1 MKSAVAA
8 TVTTALPAQP
18 QHGAAR
24 AKVGEEKNKEADG
37 DDRVILHFDYDCFYA
52 SVIENAHP
60 ALRTRP
66 LGVRQKSILATCN
79 YVARTRGVRKLMPVA
94 QARAACPDLVVV
106 CGEDLAPF
114 RDASRRLWAFL
125 RGAVAGARTER
136 LGLDEV
142 FLDVTAAV
150 VYNRALLNPN
160 ALRDSFFHLSAE
172 DPERGFTFD
181 ATRFAGCVHPPPD
194 GQGEQHAGAGAAV
207 LDDPVRVRLMLA
219 SHLAGYLRRRLE
231 EDFGYT
237 SSGGISTNKV
247 LAKLVGSV
255 NKPRNQ
261 TTLLPV
267 QGENTIQEF
276 LDAHQIREIPGIG
289 SRTSSIIADHLFPPG
304 KAVRAGHQEPEQ
316 QTPSGITVRD
326 VLRYPDMSPAL
337 LSRILDRPGAERGGG
352 KKIWNLLHGR
362 DASEVKE
369 AGVAPTQISVEDT
382 YMARPLNTLPE
393 ALRELSVLA
402 TSLVRR
408 MRADLTTAAEEL
420 TDPSSAGSAGLPL
433 GTQQKRRWL
442 AYPKTLRLSTC
453 AHPGKSGSVSST
465 SNPSFSRISRSQPLP
480 SFALDLGRPCAEVAE
495 RLVRE
500 ALLPLFRRLHVGRA
514 AGWNLA
520 LLNVCVANMV
530 PVAGDGSS
538 GSGGGAGGR
547 DISRM
552 FRTQGERLREWSAWD
567 DDATTTTTTTT
578 TMMSSPSLSPPR
590 DRNDLFDGKAE
601 GGAVANGGSEEKN
614 DVEDAGSA
622 SAETELWAVD
632 DGDSDS
638 DVGWE
643 DEDGDSV
650 AQQRCAACG
659 HVVPTFAMSAHE
671 RFHAMGD

>member
-1 MKSAVAA
+1 MKTAVAA
-8 TVTTALPAQP
+8 TITTGLLAQP
-18 QHGAAR
+18 QHEAAR
-24 AKVGEEKNKEADG
+24 AKIAEMKNKEADG
-37 DDRVILHFDYDCFYA
+37 DGRVILHFDYDCFYA

-79 YVARTRGVRKLMPVA
+79 YAARARGVRKLMPVA
-94 QARAACPDLVVV
+94 EARAACPDLVVV

-114 RDASRRLWAFL
+114 RDVSRRLWAFL
-125 RGAVAGARTER
+125 RGAVAGARSER

-150 VYNRALLNPN
+150 AYNRALLNPN
-160 ALRDSFFHLSAE
+160 ALRDSFFHLSAQE
-172 DPERGFTFD
+172 PERGFAFD
-181 ATRFAGCVHPPPD
+181 ATRFVGCVHPPPD
-194 GQGEQHAGAGAAV
+194 EQGEQHAGAGAAI
-207 LDDPVRVRLMLA
+207 LDDPGRVRLMLA

-247 LAKLVGSV
+247 LAKLAGSV

-267 QGENTIQEF
+267 QGQNTIQEF

-289 SRTSSIIADHLFPPG
+289 SRTSSLIADHLFPPG
-304 KAVRAGHQEPEQ
+304 TAAQEAEQ
-316 QTPSGITVRD
+316 QTSSGITVRD
-326 VLRYPDMSPAL
+326 VLRHPGMSPAL
-337 LSRILDRPGAERGGG
+337 LTRILDRPGAERGSG
-352 KKIWNLLHGR
+352 KKIWNLLHGV
-362 DASEVKE
+362 DASEVKD
-369 AGVAPTQISVEDT
+369 ASVAPTQVSVEDT
-382 YMARPLNTLPE
+382 YMARPLNALPE
-393 ALRELSVLA
+393 VLRELHALA

-408 MRADLTTAAEEL
+408 MRVDLSTAVEEL
-420 TDPSSAGSAGLPL
+420 TDPSSAGCAGLPPRA
-433 GTQQKRRWL
+433 QRKRRWL
-442 AYPKTLRLSTC
+442 AYPKTLRLSTY
-453 AHPGKSGSVSST
+453 AHPGKSGSASST
-465 SNPSFSRISRSQPLP
+465 SNPSLSRISRSQPLP
-480 SFALDLGRPCAEVAE
+480 SFALDLERPCDEVAE

-530 PVAGDGSS
+530 PVAGNDG
-538 GSGGGAGGR
+538 GGGGAVGGR

-552 FRTQGERLREWSAWD
+552 FQTQGERLREWSAWD
-567 DDATTTTTTTT
+567 DDATRTKTTTA
-578 TMMSSPSLSPPR
+578 SPSLSFPR
-590 DRNDLFDGKAE
+590 DGNGVIDGDAE
-601 GGAVANGGSEEKN
+601 DVAAANGGSEGKN

-622 SAETELWAVD
+622 SAETEVWAAD
-632 DGDSDS
+632 DGDSGS

-643 DEDGDSV
+643 DEGADSV

-659 HVVPTFAMSAHE
+659 HAVPIFAMSAHE
-671 RFHAMGD
+671 RFHALGD

>member
-1 MKSAVAA
+1 MKTAVAA
-8 TVTTALPAQP
+8 TITTALPAQP
-18 QHGAAR
+18 QHEAAR
-24 AKVGEEKNKEADG
+24 ANVGEKGNKEADS

-79 YVARTRGVRKLMPVA
+79 YAARAHGVRKLMPVTE
-94 QARAACPDLVVV
+94 ARAACPDLVVV

-142 FLDVTAAV
+142 FVDVTAAV
-150 VYNRALLNPN
+150 AYNSALLNPN
-160 ALRDSFFHLSAE
+160 ALRDSFFHLSAQ

-181 ATRFAGCVHPPPD
+181 ATRFAGCVHPPPS
-194 GQGEQHAGAGAAV
+194 GQGEQHADSGAAI
-207 LDDPVRVRLMLA
+207 LDDPVHVRLMLA

-237 SSGGISTNKV
+237 SSGGISTSKV
-247 LAKLVGSV
+247 LAKLAGSV

-276 LDAHQIREIPGIG
+276 LDAHQLRKIPGIG
-289 SRTSSIIADHLFPPG
+289 SRTSSLIADHLFPPG
-304 KAVRAGHQEPEQ
+304 KAARAGGQEPEQ
-316 QTPSGITVRD
+316 QTPGGITVRD
-326 VLRYPDMSPAL
+326 VLRHPDMSPAL
-337 LSRILDRPGAERGGG
+337 LTRILDRPGAERGGG
-352 KKIWNLLHGR
+352 KKIWNLLHGV

-369 AGVAPTQISVEDT
+369 AGVTPAQISVEDT
-382 YMARPLNTLPE
+382 YMVRPLNTVPE
-393 ALRELSVLA
+393 VLRELHALA
-402 TSLVRR
+402 TSLVQR
-408 MRADLTTAAEEL
+408 MRVDLTTAAEEL
-420 TDPSSAGSAGLPL
+420 GDPSSAGSADLPPR
-433 GTQQKRRWL
+433 TQQKRRWL
-442 AYPKTLRLSTC
+442 AYPKTLRLSTY

-465 SNPSFSRISRSQPLP
+465 SNHSFSRISRSQPLP

-500 ALLPLFRRLHVGRA
+500 ALLPLFRRLHVGKA

-530 PVAGDGSS
+530 PVAGDDDNGN
-538 GSGGGAGGR
+538 GGGAAGGR

-567 DDATTTTTTTT
+567 DDTTTTTTTT
-578 TMMSSPSLSPPR
+578 ASPSLSPPH
-590 DRNDLFDGKAE
+590 DGNGVIDGEADD
-601 GGAVANGGSEEKN
+601 GAAANGGSEGKN

-622 SAETELWAVD
+622 SAGTEVWAAD

-638 DVGWE
+638 DVEWE
-643 DEDGDSV
+643 DGDGDSV

-659 HVVPTFAMSAHE
+659 HAVPIFAMSAHE

>member
-1 MKSAVAA
+1 M
-8 TVTTALPAQP
+8 TTGLPAQ
-18 QHGAAR
+18 HEAAR
-24 AKVGEEKNKEADG
+24 AKIGEMKNKEADG
-37 DDRVILHFDYDCFYA
+37 DGRVILHFDYDCFYA

-60 ALRTRP
+60 ALRMRP

-79 YVARTRGVRKLMPVA
+79 YAARTRGVRKLMPVA
-94 QARAACPDLVVV
+94 EARAACPDLVVV

-125 RGAVAGARTER
+125 RGAVAGARAER

-150 VYNRALLNPN
+150 AYNRALLNPN
-160 ALRDSFFHLSAE
+160 ALRDSFFHLSAQE
-172 DPERGFTFD
+172 PERGFTFD
-181 ATRFAGCVHPPPD
+181 ATRFAGCVHPLPD
-194 GQGEQHAGAGAAV
+194 GQGGQHAGAGAAI

-231 EDFGYT
+231 EDFVYT

-247 LAKLVGSV
+247 LAKLAGSV

-267 QGENTIQEF
+267 QGKNTIQEF

-289 SRTSSIIADHLFPPG
+289 SRTSSLIADHLFPPG
-304 KAVRAGHQEPEQ
+304 TAAHIGGQGAEQ

-326 VLRYPDMSPAL
+326 VLRHPGMSPAL
-337 LSRILDRPGAERGGG
+337 LTRILDRPGAERGGG
-352 KKIWNLLHGR
+352 KKVWNLLHGV
-362 DASEVKE
+362 DTSEVKE

-382 YMARPLNTLPE
+382 YMARPLNALPE
-393 ALRELSVLA
+393 VLREMHAVA

-408 MRADLTTAAEEL
+408 MRVDLTTAAEEL
-420 TDPSSAGSAGLPL
+420 TDPSSAGCVALPPR
-433 GTQQKRRWL
+433 TQQKRRWL

-453 AHPGKSGSVSST
+453 AHPGKSGSASST
-465 SNPSFSRISRSQPLP
+465 SNPSFSRISRSQSLP
-480 SFALDLGRPCAEVAE
+480 SFALDLERPCAEVAE

-530 PVAGDGSS
+530 PVAGDDG
-538 GSGGGAGGR
+538 GGGGGAAGGR
-547 DISRM
+547 NISRM
-552 FRTQGERLREWSAWD
+552 FQTQGERLREWSAWD
-567 DDATTTTTTTT
+567 DDATTTKATTA
-578 TMMSSPSLSPPR
+578 SPSLCSPR
-590 DRNDLFDGKAE
+590 HGNGVIDGDAE
-601 GGAVANGGSEEKN
+601 DGAAANGASEGKN

-622 SAETELWAVD
+622 SAETEVWAAD

-659 HVVPTFAMSAHE
+659 HAVPIFAMSAHE
-671 RFHAMGD
+671 RFHALGD